1 MQEEDKTVDVGE
13 GEEQAQEIDLD
24 AVAPEQSLEEEKIDV
39 EQVEDNTQPADAPAQ
54 SDERKD
60 VSDGEQKKELD
71 DYSEGV
77 NKRIAKLTR
86 RMREA
91 ERQKEEAI
99 AYAQNINQQA
109 QKQKAQYDKLGAG
122 YTKELEEKVTA
133 GMAAANAKLKQSI
146 ADGDADGQVE
156 AQRVISQ
163 MAMEEARL
171 KQLKQVQEQR
181 VQNAQRV
188 QQPQE
193 NYAQMAQGMP
203 TQQDI
208 YQAAQQI
215 DPKAEQWSAKNSWFG
230 TDNAMTY
237 TAFDIHRQLVE
248 DEGFDPT
255 SDDYYS
261 EVDKRIRVAF
271 PHKFGNNE
279 VSTPVQSE
287 APVQNVASAK
297 RPATKGRRKTVKLT
311 PSQVAIS
318 KRLGVPLEEYAK
330 QLAAKEV

>member
-1 MQEEDKTVDVGE
+1 MQEEDKTIDVGE
-13 GEEQAQEIDLD
+13 ADEQAQEIDLD
-24 AVAPEQSLEEEKIDV
+24 AIAPEQSLEEEKIDV
-39 EQVEDNTQPADAPAQ
+39 EQVTEDSVQPADASAQ
-54 SDERKD
+54 PEERKD
-60 VSDGEQKKELD
+60 VQEGEQKKELD

-99 AYAQNINQQA
+99 QYAQSINQQA
-109 QKQKAQYDKLGAG
+109 QQQKAQYDKLGAG
-122 YTKELEEKVTA
+122 YTQELEQKVIA
-133 GMAAANAKLKQSI
+133 GMAAAQAKLKQAI
-146 ADGDADGQVE
+146 ADGDPEAQVN

-171 KQLKQVQEQR
+171 KQIKQHQSQQEEQLKK
-181 VQNAQRV
+181 AP
-188 QQPQE
+188 QQQE
-193 NYAQMAQGMP
+193 NYAQMAQQMP

-255 SDDYYS
+255 SNEYYS

-271 PHKFGNNE
+271 PHKFDKVE
-279 VSTPVQSE
+279 TTASE
-287 APVQNVASAK
+287 QPVQNVASAK
-297 RPATKGRRKTVKLT
+297 RPAAKGRRKTVKLT
-311 PSQVAIS
+311 PSQVEIS

>member
-1 MQEEDKTVDVGE
+1 MQDEEKTIDVGE
-13 GEEQAQEIDLD
+13 ADEQAQEIDLD
-24 AVAPEQSLEEEKIDV
+24 AIAPEQSLEEETINV
-39 EQVEDNTQPADAPAQ
+39 ERTTQDDNQSVDTSAQ
-54 SDERKD
+54 SNEQTN
-60 VSDGEQKKELD
+60 VQEGEQKKELD
-71 DYSEGV
+71 EYSEGV

-99 AYAQNINQQA
+99 QYAQSVNQQA
-109 QKQKAQYDKLGAG
+109 QQQKAQFDQLGAG
-122 YTKELEEKVTA
+122 YTNELEQKVVA
-133 GMAAANAKLKQSI
+133 GMAAAKSKLKQAI
-146 ADGDADGQVE
+146 ADGDPDGQVD

-163 MAMEEARL
+163 MSMEEARL
-171 KQLKQVQEQR
+171 KQLKQQQEIQ
-181 VQNAQRV
+181 AQRMQRAP

-203 TQQDI
+203 TQKDI

-215 DPKAEQWSAKNSWFG
+215 DPKAEEWSTKNTWFG

-248 DEGFDPT
+248 DEGFDPQT
-255 SDDYYS
+255 NDYYS
-261 EVDKRIRVAF
+261 EVDKRIRLAF
-271 PHKFGNNE
+271 PHKFDKVG
-279 VSTPVQSE
+279 TTTSE
-287 APVQNVASAK
+287 QPVQNVASAK
-297 RPATKGRRKTVKLT
+297 RPAAKGRRKTVKLT